1 MTWINTLFI
10 LVLFNSFIGSLAFFC
25 WKKAAKK
32 LEEQAGYLQIYTL
45 LKKTVWF
52 FLLPGGILAAC
63 NSNLR
68 YFIRRPVIEAGW
80 EPGAWLRIVIFVMA
94 LVWICGVARIGIRR
108 SIHYYRFRKI
118 CKYNHEMGVPE
129 LKEYFKE
136 ICGRQDYYCTVWAY
150 ENEIIQVPMIF
161 GIRKKYILFPKGT
174 YTSQEIRI
182 ILEHELVHVKHHD
195 LLMKRLVLFLCTF
208 LWFIPGPSEMLE
220 ALDDWCETGCD
231 ISLCASSCSIWSRRE
246 YFEPIVYRA
255 CSQTVI
261 GPGVALTLTGD
272 RTSIKRRML
281 RIRRYV
287 SEQQTGQMKKRIYV
301 LIVVGFLLI
310 GSVISCLGN
319 WSYGAVLLSNNTT
332 GVVRNARKI
341 TYFSCR
347 TAAIPRWR
355 SKNAGWVYLPAGK
368 TGVFYLYL
376 HTPESG
382 KNEYGILRFTLENRK
397 NGTIPLTPVSSANTY
412 FLQYN
417 STVGGW
423 YCVQLEYI
431 GDDPVG
437 VTIIMD
443 KR

>member
-52 FLLPGGILAAC
+52 FLFPGGILAAC

-118 CKYNHEMGVPE
+118 CKYNREMGIPE
-129 LKEYFKE
+129 LKEYFKD
-136 ICGRQDYYCTVWAY
+136 ICDRQNYYCTVWAY

-161 GIRKKYILFPKGT
+161 GIRKKYILFPKST

-231 ISLCASSCSIWSRRE
+231 ILLCASSCSIWSRRE

-272 RTSIKRRML
+272 MISIKSRML
-281 RIRRYV
+281 RIKRYT
-287 SEQQTGQMKKRIYV
+287 SGPPSGQIQKEIYV
-301 LIVVGFLLI
+301 LMIIAFLLI
-310 GSVISCLGN
+310 GSLLSFMGS
-319 WSYGAVLLSNNTT
+319 WSYGAVLLSKETV
-332 GVVRNARKI
+332 GVVRKGI
-341 TYFSCR
+341 SHYSCR
-347 TAAIPRWR
+347 TAAIPRWG

-376 HTPESG
+376 HMPAHGEDEDGILKFTLKSRDDHIIDLAPAGSG
-382 KNEYGILRFTLENRK
+382 NEYF
-397 NGTIPLTPVSSANTY
+397 V
-412 FLQYN
+412 QYN
-417 STVGGW
+417 PPAGGW

-431 GDDPVG
+431 GDKPLG
-437 VTIIMD
+437 VTIIRD

>member
-10 LVLFNSFIGSLAFFC
+10 LVLFNAFTGSLTFFI
-25 WKKAAKK
+25 WKKGIKK
-32 LEEQAGYLQIYTL
+32 LEEQADYLQIYTL
-45 LKKTVWF
+45 LKRTVWF
-52 FLLPGGILAAC
+52 FLFPGGILAAC

-68 YFIRRPVIEAGW
+68 YFIRHPVIEAGW

-118 CKYNHEMGVPE
+118 CKYNHEMGIPE
-129 LKEYFKE
+129 LKEYFKD
-136 ICGRQDYYCTVWAY
+136 ICDRQNYYCTVWAY

-161 GIRKKYILFPKGT
+161 GIRKKYILFPKST

-220 ALDDWCETGCD
+220 ELDDWCETGCD
-231 ISLCASSCSIWSRRE
+231 ISLCASSCSVWSRRE

-255 CSQTVI
+255 CNQTVI

-272 RTSIKRRML
+272 RNSIKRRML

-287 SEQQTGQMKKRIYV
+287 SKQQKGQIQKGIYA

-319 WSYGAVLLSNNTT
+319 WSYGAVLLSNNAT
-332 GVVRNARKI
+332 GMARTGKNI
-341 TYFSCR
+341 PYFSCR
-347 TAAIPRWR
+347 TVAISPGK
-355 SKNAGWVYLPAGK
+355 SKNAGWIYLPSGE
-368 TGVFYLYL
+368 VSIFYLYV
-376 HTPESG
+376 HAPKGREDEETM
-382 KNEYGILRFTLENRK
+382 LRFSVEGR
-397 NGTIPLTPVSSANTY
+397 NGSAVQMNPIGNGGK
-412 FLQYN
+412 FIMQCN
-417 STVGGW
+417 STWGGW
-423 YCVQLEYI
+423 YRMQVEYI
-431 GDDPVG
+431 WQEPVG
-437 VTIIMD
+437 VTIVGE